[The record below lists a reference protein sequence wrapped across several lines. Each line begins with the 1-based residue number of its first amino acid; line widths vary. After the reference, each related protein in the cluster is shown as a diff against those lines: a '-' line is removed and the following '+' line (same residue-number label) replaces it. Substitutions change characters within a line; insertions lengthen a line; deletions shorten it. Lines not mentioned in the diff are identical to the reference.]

1 MQYLAYQS
9 VEDFMTHVVIIT
21 NQEVIPTHTS
31 KNISTLSFRSTLYH
45 YLLKLEKIDE
55 PLKFWI
61 TEKCCSTSHAT
72 HNLGTGGW
80 AVNHLNTSKTSQF
93 QSDFYTKTQI
103 QTLAYFIINF
113 PLLYCFRRSMGL
125 LGILDNLQQ
134 NM

>member
-72 HNLGTGGW
+72 YNLGTGGW
-80 AVNHLNTSKTSQF
+80 TTLKTSQV

-125 LGILDNLQQ
+125 LGILVSLQQ
-134 NM
+134 NMRQRS

>member
-72 HNLGTGGW
+72 YNLGTGGW
-80 AVNHLNTSKTSQF
+80 TTLKTSQV

-103 QTLAYFIINF
+103 QTLAYFTINL
-113 PLLYCFRRSMGL
+113 PLL
-125 LGILDNLQQ
+125 
-134 NM
+134 